1 MKTSQMK
8 FSQMRFSQ
16 AKFSQAKAQAK
27 ALILAGFASLA
38 GSIFCGSFAFGADFS
53 AKSDIELVKL
63 AGTIAPSDEPD
74 FAIEVNKRVN
84 AKPYAEAK
92 NFKKDIKHARKQALY
107 QLPYEQARKRKIE
120 SCKAFQAR
128 TDSMTGAQIREAG
141 LKVSHKDCDFIGLK
155 YKREKHEKVKGFK
168 GYDFD
173 D

>member
-8 FSQMRFSQ
+8 FLQ
-16 AKFSQAKAQAK
+16 AKFSQAK
-27 ALILAGFASLA
+27 ALILAGFAGLA
-38 GSIFCGSFAFGADFS
+38 GSFFCASFALGADFS
-53 AKSDIELVKL
+53 AKSDSELIKL

-92 NFKKDIKHARKQALY
+92 NFKRAIKYARKQGFSKLSV
-107 QLPYEQARKRKIE
+107 EQAQKRKIE

-141 LKVSHKDCDFIGLK
+141 LKVSRKDCDYVGLK
-155 YKREKHEKVKGFK
+155 DKHWKFSK
-168 GYDFD
+168 
-173 D
+173 

>member
-8 FSQMRFSQ
+8 FLQV
-16 AKFSQAKAQAK
+16 KFSWARVLVLAS
-27 ALILAGFASLA
+27 LAGFA
-38 GSIFCGSFAFGADFS
+38 GGSFAFGADFS
-53 AKSDIELVKL
+53 AKSDSELISL

-84 AKPYAEAK
+84 AKPYGEAK
-92 NFKKDIKHARKQALY
+92 DFKRAIKYARKQALY
-107 QLPYEQARKRKIE
+107 KLPYEQARKRKIE

-155 YKREKHEKVKGFK
+155 YKREKYEKVKGFK
-168 GYDFD
+168 DYEFD

>member
-1 MKTSQMK
+1 MKTSQVK
-8 FSQMRFSQ
+8 ILWVRILVLAS
-16 AKFSQAKAQAK
+16 
-27 ALILAGFASLA
+27 LAGFA
-38 GSIFCGSFAFGADFS
+38 GGSFAFGADFS
-53 AKSDIELVKL
+53 AKSDSELISL

-92 NFKKDIKHARKQALY
+92 DFKRAIKYARKQALY

-141 LKVSHKDCDFIGLK
+141 LKVSRKDCDYVGLK
-155 YKREKHEKVKGFK
+155 DKHWKFSK
-168 GYDFD
+168 
-173 D
+173 